1 MYYKNSSILPFSK
14 FKPENSV
21 RVESMQFRIRN
32 KIQVKTESGSNCL
45 DKNYV
50 RPRKNWIQ
58 IHHQYS
64 DPAGSGSAALLDIQ
78 VHYKKESLTGI
89 TVL

>member
-1 MYYKNSSILPFSK
+1 MYSWPGIMYYKNSFILPSSK
-14 FKPENSV
+14 FRPENSV

-50 RPRKNWIQ
+50 RPRKKLD
-58 IHHQYS
+58 S
-64 DPAGSGSAALLDIQ
+64 DPSPIL
-78 VHYKKESLTGI
+78 
-89 TVL
+89 